1 MGKRIKQLIFM
12 GVIGYVIYFL
22 LGHHIVFF
30 GRDVEILKK
39 EKLVLDHTFYSPG
52 DQKEIRYKG
61 LDSIIANE
69 DLRRAGIGE
78 LLVEK
83 GLVSQEELRRAEDKV
98 DYGG

>member
-1 MGKRIKQLIFM
+1 MGKRIKQLIF
-12 GVIGYVIYFL
+12 IGLVGCAIYFL
-22 LGHHIVFF
+22 LAYHFVFF
-30 GRDVEILKK
+30 GKEVEFLKK

-52 DQKEIRYKG
+52 DRKEIEYKG

-78 LLVEK
+78 LLVER
-83 GLVSQEELRRAEDKV
+83 GLVTEEELREAEDKV